1 MAGLAANRGLPGS
14 LQYAAYYPWLTIS
27 RTFCGIFS
35 FFAKKKYDA
44 FVWKREKYSEY
55 LQNKMDIKTEFYNIH
70 WKPLSKLSTTLV
82 KIDVPNFAYKFDGE
96 IQSFIL

>member
-1 MAGLAANRGLPGS
+1 
-14 LQYAAYYPWLTIS
+14 
-27 RTFCGIFS
+27 
-35 FFAKKKYDA
+35 
-44 FVWKREKYSEY
+44 
-55 LQNKMDIKTEFYNIH
+55 MDIKTKFYNIH